1 MRIRQNV
8 RLNRYRWDLRL
19 GIEESS
25 GVGYATA
32 ATSLHLLRLLLV
44 CFHAKEGEGLGDVF
58 VHVEMR
64 VLNSCCCFRS
74 WIYSMLEL
82 CTVWCALKSATTYEP
97 PAWTDHYA
105 SLPKGGVADQCYWY
119 GCQWVLGLEDGS
131 GLGHEH
137 NMADKWF
144 DDVESDECVLHA
156 DLESFWAIPGG
167 SKSLI
172 ILRTLL

>member
-1 MRIRQNV
+1 
-8 RLNRYRWDLRL
+8 
-19 GIEESS
+19 
-25 GVGYATA
+25 
-32 ATSLHLLRLLLV
+32 
-44 CFHAKEGEGLGDVF
+44 
-58 VHVEMR
+58 
-64 VLNSCCCFRS
+64 
-74 WIYSMLEL
+74 MLEL

-156 DLESFWAIPGG
+156 DLESFVTNVQCVFVPDSVREI
-167 SKSLI
+167 S
-172 ILRTLL
+172 ILFRE